1 VYSKNRKEVRSMWL
15 KILELPT
22 EDPLIVAEM
31 ALPHCPEISVEDDP
45 ETA

>member
-1 VYSKNRKEVRSMWL
+1 MYLKNRKEVRSMWL

-22 EDPLIVAEM
+22 DDPLIVAEM
-31 ALPHCPEISVEDDP
+31 ALPHCPEISLEDDL